1 MGETESAGLPPREVR
16 VLSRPDSGGVQSSCT
31 LANVSPTVLL
41 EHGQLPD
48 LDSQPELLFHS
59 PQRGM
64 EQQEL
69 SLTKSSLQKHFVNVC
84 CVPGLVWHWE
94 DRGE

>member
-1 MGETESAGLPPREVR
+1 MPVCLPWKSECLVDRIRAVFIAPAPWLT
-16 VLSRPDSGGVQSSCT
+16 VL
-31 LANVSPTVLL
+31 PTVLL

-48 LDSQPELLFHS
+48 LDSQPELLFHF

-64 EQQEL
+64 EQQEP
-69 SLTKSSLQKHFVNVC
+69 SLTKSPLQKHLVNVC
-84 CVPGLVWHWE
+84 CVPGLVRHWE